1 MGRAVR
7 GAPRTA
13 AIATRQRGSAAPRR
27 PDPGTT
33 AGSRHRAARRA
44 AGRTRS
50 ARQERGPAAP
60 PATATAV
67 PPAPPAPSL
76 PPPPAPLHSTP
87 LHSAPTQRAASDEHG
102 AGQRPGRGA
111 VDVPGVADD
120 VRGVLLQ
127 TGGRTDVVNAQ
138 EAAAGE
144 RDTPAALAV
153 QHGQQRGRAPPLRAR
168 AAPAAAPPVGW
179 RGPPAPLHGGLAQRR
194 PPANRPPPLAASR
207 WHKAAQ
213 PTRGRPQ
220 RRPRPGARLRHA
232 EAEGCS
238 RPRVLQ
244 SAGEGGGSSRCR
256 VLVQVSTA

>member
-1 MGRAVR
+1 M
-7 GAPRTA
+7 
-13 AIATRQRGSAAPRR
+13 
-27 PDPGTT
+27 
-33 AGSRHRAARRA
+33 
-44 AGRTRS
+44 
-50 ARQERGPAAP
+50 
-60 PATATAV
+60 
-67 PPAPPAPSL
+67 
-76 PPPPAPLHSTP
+76 
-87 LHSAPTQRAASDEHG
+87 
-102 AGQRPGRGA
+102 
-111 VDVPGVADD
+111 PGVAND

-153 QHGQQRGRAPPLRAR
+153 QHGQQRGRAPALRAR

-213 PTRGRPQ
+213 PTRRRPQ

-232 EAEGCS
+232 EAGGCS

-244 SAGEGGGSSRCR
+244 SAGEGGGSSRCC
-256 VLVQVSTA
+256 VLVQVSTV